1 MKNVSNTISD
11 DQLDK
16 VSGGKR
22 IDKYNFYDIESK
34 SQKAGIEIEGN
45 KVVKSWGLDTLNER
59 DKAQIPDNIKLI
71 IDKRKTF

>member
-59 DKAQIPDNIKLI
+59 DKAQIPDNIK
-71 IDKRKTF
+71 RKLGL